1 MKNLSSIA
9 SAFATRSRR
18 LRNIGRT
25 SEPFISGDFYASITD
40 LVIEEIPLSNKAISK
55 LKSAR
60 VLFVKSELLREF
72 LLKYGNSIS
81 AEIIICSNSDYD
93 FMKPLAFPKSVERVF
108 LQNSFISDNKL
119 IFTLPIGIENL
130 RLSINGLPELMK
142 SGMPWYERSKQVLV
156 GPFSGTHP
164 ERIEFMKSIK
174 KSKDSS
180 VDILESRI
188 SPKNY
193 AALMQKYR
201 FVLCPRGNGV
211 DTHRFWEAL
220 YRGAVP
226 IVVKSKWSQGVRNLK
241 LPFVEI
247 TEATETA
254 ILEGIEDYAGEI
266 KAPSEHPALWSNYWR
281 EKLKIN

>member
-18 LRNIGRT
+18 LINIGRT

-81 AEIIICSNSDYD
+81 AEIIICGNSDFD
-93 FMKPLAFPKSVERVF
+93 FMQPLAFPKSVKRVF

-156 GPFSGTHP
+156 
-164 ERIEFMKSIK
+164 
-174 KSKDSS
+174 
-180 VDILESRI
+180 
-188 SPKNY
+188 
-193 AALMQKYR
+193 
-201 FVLCPRGNGV
+201 
-211 DTHRFWEAL
+211 
-220 YRGAVP
+220 
-226 IVVKSKWSQGVRNLK
+226 
-241 LPFVEI
+241 EI
-247 TEATETA
+247 GRA
-254 ILEGIEDYAGEI
+254 
-266 KAPSEHPALWSNYWR
+266 HV
-281 EKLKIN
+281 